1 MKKTF
6 CFLFTALLFLLSL
19 TGCEQTASEPLLQE
33 LPPQKGED
41 IAVMETSLGTIKLRF
56 FPEQAPMAVL
66 LYEHEARLGDT
77 LQITG
82 CQIGPDSWYLA
93 GYRSGQRCFAAQAA
107 FDRA

>member
-19 TGCEQTASEPLLQE
+19 TGCEQTVSEPLPQE

-56 FPEQAPMAVL
+56 FPEQAPMAVENFL
-66 LYEHEARLGDT
+66 TLAKEGYYDGVSFHRVMSDFMIQGGIPPAPVPAAR
-77 LQITG
+77 
-82 CQIGPDSWYLA
+82 
-93 GYRSGQRCFAAQAA
+93 A
-107 FDRA
+107 FIPM

>member
-56 FPEQAPMAVL
+56 SLNRRPWRWKIFSHSPKKDIMTAFL
-66 LYEHEARLGDT
+66 F
-77 LQITG
+77 TG
-82 CQIGPDSWYLA
+82 SCPIL
-93 GYRSGQRCFAAQAA
+93 
-107 FDRA
+107 

>member
-56 FPEQAPMAVL
+56 FPEQAPMAVENFL
-66 LYEHEARLGDT
+66 TLAKEGYYDGVSFHRVMSDFMIQGGGSPPAPVPAAR
-77 LQITG
+77 
-82 CQIGPDSWYLA
+82 
-93 GYRSGQRCFAAQAA
+93 A
-107 FDRA
+107 FIPW